1 MLHPHF
7 PAGWLLAALFS
18 VFVPFV
24 QAEPDPRTAPL
35 AKEHP
40 LYLDTKAPLDNRVA
54 DLVSRMT
61 LEEKARA
68 LNHNGADIARIGLRS
83 DKWNQCLNGVQWSEP
98 TTLFPICTGLAAT
111 WNPEFVQNEVAR
123 VLSDEARGIYNG
135 WRRDPTAP
143 GMHKGLIYRAPVI
156 NIERNPFWGR
166 NYEAWGEDPFL
177 TGRMAV
183 AYVKGL
189 QGDDPQ
195 HLKVAATLKHY
206 AVNNVEIER
215 TKLDAKVSERMLHEY
230 WLPHFRD
237 AVVEGKVA
245 SLMASY
251 NAINGVPNN
260 INHWLLTDVLKTQ
273 WGHEGFVVSDLGGVK
288 TMVEG
293 HEKKQMTYVDAVS
306 RSVMAGCDFSD
317 REYEQNIP
325 AAVRAGKLTEERLN
339 DALTRVLKVRFQL
352 GEFDPLDANP
362 YGGIPRDVVNS
373 AASHAVAK
381 KAAEQSVVLLQNRG
395 GLLPLDTAKLKKVA
409 VIGPFADLA
418 ITNGYNGRHRD
429 VVTALQGIRAA
440 LGKDIEIVTA
450 QGGRAVRNPALQNDW
465 GKASGGRSLNMLSE
479 SKGEF
484 IEFPFEAPIEGS
496 YEVALQFKGNPT
508 RGTFQASLDGKKI
521 GAPIDMYSAD
531 DRQGL
536 RAELGSVTLSK
547 GRHVIR
553 FTVEGKNKASRG
565 YSGNFDK
572 LTLAG
577 AGAAGVEIENAGAVS
592 GPGSGETFLAEGVAA
607 AKGADVVIL
616 CLGSDTRNEMEGVDR
631 TFLGLPGNQQE
642 LAEAVIAANPR
653 TVVVLFG
660 AGPLAVP
667 WLKEHAPAMLQA
679 WWPGQEGGTAVADVL
694 LGKVNPA
701 GRLPHTVYASE
712 KQVPSIDEYDISKGF
727 TYMYVKGAPLYAF
740 GHGLSYTTFAY
751 ANLRVSPGKPSRDGT
766 LEAKVDVTN
775 TGHRAGDEVVQL
787 YTRAVQPSITRPRHE
802 LRGFQRIA
810 LAPGETKTV
819 TLRVP
824 VEKLSYYDE
833 KTHGFVVEP
842 GDYEIQVGA
851 ASDDIRARAKITVP
865 PAANT

>member
-1 MLHPHF
+1 MMHFRRF
-7 PAGWLLAALFS
+7 PAGWLVAAFS
-18 VFVPFV
+18 TSLVTAL
-24 QAEPDPRTAPL
+24 AEPDPRTAPL
-35 AKEHP
+35 AEERP
-40 LYLDTKAPLDNRVA
+40 LYLDTKASIDERVA
-54 DLVSRMT
+54 DLVSRLT
-61 LEEKARA
+61 LEEKAQA
-68 LNHNGADIARIGLRS
+68 LNHNGKDIVRIGLRG
-83 DKWNQCLNGVQWSEP
+83 DKWNQCLNAVQWDQP

-111 WNPEFVQNEVAR
+111 WNPDFVQNEVAR

-135 WRRDPTAP
+135 WRRDPRAR
-143 GMHKGLIYRAPVI
+143 GQHKGLIYRAPVI
-156 NIERNPFWGR
+156 NIERNPYWGR

-177 TGRMAV
+177 TGRMGV

-189 QGDDPQ
+189 QGDDPR
-195 HLKVAATLKHY
+195 HLKVASTLKHY
-206 AVNNVEIER
+206 AVNNVEIDR
-215 TKLDAKVSERMLHEY
+215 TKLDAQVSERMLHEY

-251 NAINGVPNN
+251 NAINGIPNN
-260 INHWLLTDVLKTQ
+260 INRWLLTDLLKEQ

-293 HEKKQMTYVDAVS
+293 HGRKRMTYVDAVAQ
-306 RSVMAGCDFSD
+306 SVMAGCDFSD

-339 DALTRVLKVRFQL
+339 DALTRVLKVRFRL

-362 YGGIPRDVVNS
+362 YGGISRDVVNS
-373 AASHAVAK
+373 ATHHAVAR
-381 KAAEQSVVLLQNRG
+381 KAAGQSIVLLQNRD
-395 GLLPLDTAKLKKVA
+395 GLLPLDPAKLEKVA

-418 ITNGYNGRHRD
+418 ITNGYNGRHEG
-429 VVTALQGIRAA
+429 VVTPLRGIRDA

-450 QGGRAVRNPALQNDW
+450 QGARGVKNPALQNDW
-465 GKASGGRSLNMLSE
+465 GKASGGRSVKMLSE

-496 YEVALQFKGNPT
+496 YKIALHFKGNPT
-508 RGTFQASLDGKKI
+508 RGTFQASLDGKRI
-521 GAPIDMYSAD
+521 GTPIDMYSAE
-531 DRQGL
+531 DRHGMHV
-536 RAELGSVTLSK
+536 ELGSVALSK

-565 YSGNFDK
+565 YSGSFDK
-572 LTLAG
+572 LTLS
-577 AGAAGVEIENAGAVS
+577 GAANASLEVENAGAVS
-592 GPGSGETFLAEGVAA
+592 GLGGGETFLAEGVAA
-607 AKGADVVIL
+607 AKAADTVIL
-616 CLGSDTRNEMEGVDR
+616 CLGSDTRNEMEDVDR
-631 TFLGLPGNQQE
+631 TFLGLPGNQQA

-660 AGPLAVP
+660 AGPLTVP

-679 WWPGQEGGTAVADVL
+679 WWPGQEGGAALADML

-727 TYMYVKGAPLYAF
+727 TYMYVKGEPLYAF
-740 GHGLSYTTFAY
+740 GHGLSYTTFGY
-751 ANLRVSPGKPSRDGT
+751 KNLRVSPEKPGLDGT
-766 LEAKVDVTN
+766 LEVKVDVTN

-787 YTRAVQPSITRPRHE
+787 YTRAVQPSVTRPRHE

-824 VEKLSYYDE
+824 VQKLSYYDE
-833 KTHGFVVEP
+833 KTHDFVVEP

-851 ASDDIRARAKITVP
+851 ASDDIRARAKVTVP
-865 PAANT
+865 PEKS